1 MYLFD
6 LSGNLPSFNIK
17 GKTALMNLCLF
28 LDILVSI
35 VVYNGVVV
43 VRIIKVTYEWLIET
57 IIIVKEKRNRWNK

>member
-43 VRIIKVTYEWLIET
+43 VRIIKVTYE
-57 IIIVKEKRNRWNK
+57 